1 MRGAASIAGSHEVFN
16 EAIRRAV
23 SDLYT
28 LVTNTPDG
36 PFPYA
41 GIPWFS
47 TFFGRDALITALETL
62 WLDPEIARGVL
73 SVLAREQAQVEDP
86 VADAQPGK
94 ILHEI
99 RHGEMAELGEVPFR
113 RYYGSVDS
121 TPLFVMLAG
130 AYLERTG
137 DVTTIGQLWPNIAAA
152 LRWMDV
158 YGDRD
163 GDGFIEYGRRNAE
176 GLVNQGW
183 KDSHDSILHADGTL
197 ARGPIALVEVQAYAY
212 AAWEAGA
219 AIAGALGRDESE
231 IVDLH
236 GRARAICGR
245 PSTPPS
251 STRTSAPTSWRS
263 TATSVPA
270 GCAAPTPAM
279 RSMPA

>member
-1 MRGAASIAGSHEVFN
+1 MGTWRPRRRRDGGSSPTSARRGGRGGSRWDARPRSPASHEVFN

-86 VADAQPGK
+86 AADAEPGK
-94 ILHEI
+94 ILHEV

-137 DVTTIGQLWPNIAAA
+137 DVTTIGRAVAEHRRRAAVDGS
-152 LRWMDV
+152 LR
-158 YGDRD
+158 
-163 GDGFIEYGRRNAE
+163 
-176 GLVNQGW
+176 
-183 KDSHDSILHADGTL
+183 
-197 ARGPIALVEVQAYAY
+197 
-212 AAWEAGA
+212 
-219 AIAGALGRDESE
+219 
-231 IVDLH
+231 
-236 GRARAICGR
+236 
-245 PSTPPS
+245 
-251 STRTSAPTSWRS
+251 
-263 TATSVPA
+263 
-270 GCAAPTPAM
+270 
-279 RSMPA
+279 